1 MLEII
6 TPVFLLALMSSVHW
20 VPEPPPIPGRGCG
33 GPGVTEML
41 PFSGRLQEVYNLNHV
56 AQIWYLVKCI
66 YFGPSAY
73 RIRCGYP
80 NQILGNFLTKHFNL
94 INLILFKG

>member
-1 MLEII
+1 MLLFSSFLPQLTIMLEII

-41 PFSGRLQEVYNLNHV
+41 PFSGRLQEV
-56 AQIWYLVKCI
+56 
-66 YFGPSAY
+66 
-73 RIRCGYP
+73 
-80 NQILGNFLTKHFNL
+80 
-94 INLILFKG
+94 